1 VSRGMSSDTFYI
13 EVSAISGDTVELVCR
28 TGSAGGL
35 SDYADTRSFVL
46 SALYDGLPYGGKL
59 PLQRALGALGAVK
72 IWEEAFHREHV
83 GKFIASV
90 ELVSRHGI
98 IDNERAW
105 FAGRQSLDDDEA
117 ERDYPYHRFV
127 LRARVTDPQWLKG
140 QKIGK
145 RFGTTAFDAWFKD
158 PQSPTSHQRKAVEA
172 AASHWR
178 PPSEVTPGAAKK
190 SAAKKSA
197 AKKAAA
203 TKSAAKAPAPKSV
216 AKKAPATKSAAT
228 KSVATKAAATK
239 SVAKKAAAT
248 KAPATKSAATKS
260 VAPGD
265 EGAGHEERGDEGSG
279 EEERGEEGSGEER
292 GEKAPATKAA
302 AKKSAAKKAPA
313 TKAAAKR
320 APATKVA
327 AKKAATKKAAAKKSS
342 SR

>member
-1 VSRGMSSDTFYI
+1 MSSDTFSI

-190 SAAKKSA
+190 SAATKAATKKSA
-197 AKKAAA
+197 
-203 TKSAAKAPAPKSV
+203 
-216 AKKAPATKSAAT
+216 
-228 KSVATKAAATK
+228 ATKAAATK
-239 SVAKKAAAT
+239 SVAKKAPA
-248 KAPATKSAATKS
+248 KAPATKS
-260 VAPGD
+260 VAK
-265 EGAGHEERGDEGSG
+265 
-279 EEERGEEGSGEER
+279 
-292 GEKAPATKAA
+292 KAPAKKA
-302 AKKSAAKKAPA
+302 AAKKAPA
-313 TKAAAKR
+313 K
-320 APATKVA
+320 KVA
-327 AKKAATKKAAAKKSS
+327 AKKAATKKAASKKAPAKKAATKKAATKMSS

>member
-1 VSRGMSSDTFYI
+1 MSSDTFYI

-105 FAGRQSLDDDEA
+105 FAGRQSLEDDEA

-197 AKKAAA
+197 AKKGAA

-216 AKKAPATKSAAT
+216 AKKAPATKSAGHEERGEEGR
-228 KSVATKAAATK
+228 
-239 SVAKKAAAT
+239 
-248 KAPATKSAATKS
+248 
-260 VAPGD
+260 GD
-265 EGAGHEERGDEGSG
+265 EERGEEGRGDEGSGHEERGDEGAGHEGAGHEERGDEGSG
-279 EEERGEEGSGEER
+279 EEERGEEGSGD
-292 GEKAPATKAA
+292 
-302 AKKSAAKKAPA
+302 
-313 TKAAAKR
+313 
-320 APATKVA
+320 
-327 AKKAATKKAAAKKSS
+327 
-342 SR
+342 

>member
-1 VSRGMSSDTFYI
+1 MSSDTFSI

-190 SAAKKSA
+190 SAATKAATKKSA
-197 AKKAAA
+197 
-203 TKSAAKAPAPKSV
+203 
-216 AKKAPATKSAAT
+216 
-228 KSVATKAAATK
+228 ATKAAATK
-239 SVAKKAAAT
+239 SVAKKAPA
-248 KAPATKSAATKS
+248 KAPATKS
-260 VAPGD
+260 VAK
-265 EGAGHEERGDEGSG
+265 
-279 EEERGEEGSGEER
+279 
-292 GEKAPATKAA
+292 KAPAKKAA
-302 AKKSAAKKAPA
+302 AKKAPAKKSAAKKAPA
-313 TKAAAKR
+313 KKAAAKK
-320 APATKVA
+320 APAKKVA
-327 AKKAATKKAAAKKSS
+327 AKKAATKKAATKKAPAKKAATKKAATKMSS

>member
-1 VSRGMSSDTFYI
+1 MSSDTLYI

-190 SAAKKSA
+190 SAATKAATKKSA
-197 AKKAAA
+197 
-203 TKSAAKAPAPKSV
+203 
-216 AKKAPATKSAAT
+216 
-228 KSVATKAAATK
+228 ATKAAATK
-239 SVAKKAAAT
+239 SVAKKAPA
-248 KAPATKSAATKS
+248 KAPATKSAAK
-260 VAPGD
+260 
-265 EGAGHEERGDEGSG
+265 
-279 EEERGEEGSGEER
+279 
-292 GEKAPATKAA
+292 KAPAKKA
-302 AKKSAAKKAPA
+302 AAKKAPA
-313 TKAAAKR
+313 KKAAAKKAPAKKAAAKKAPAKKAPAKK

-327 AKKAATKKAAAKKSS
+327 AKKAATKKVAAKKSS

>member
-1 VSRGMSSDTFYI
+1 MSSDTFYI

-216 AKKAPATKSAAT
+216 AKKAPATKAPAT
-228 KSVATKAAATK
+228 KSVAKKAAATK

-260 VAPGD
+260 VAKKAAATKAP
-265 EGAGHEERGDEGSG
+265 ATKSAATKAPAKK
-279 EEERGEEGSGEER
+279 SVAKKAPAKSAAT
-292 GEKAPATKAA
+292 KAPATKAA
-302 AKKSAAKKAPA
+302 AKKSAANKAPA

>member
-1 VSRGMSSDTFYI
+1 MSSDTFYI

-105 FAGRQSLDDDEA
+105 FAGRQSLEDDEA

-197 AKKAAA
+197 AKKGAA

-216 AKKAPATKSAAT
+216 AKKAPATKSAA
-228 KSVATKAAATK
+228 KAPATKAPATK

-248 KAPATKSAATKS
+248 KAPATKSAATK
-260 VAPGD
+260 AP
-265 EGAGHEERGDEGSG
+265 AT
-279 EEERGEEGSGEER
+279 
-292 GEKAPATKAA
+292 KAPATKSAA
-302 AKKSAAKKAPA
+302 TKAPAKKSAAKKAPA
-313 TKAAAKR
+313 TKAAAKKAPAKKAPATKSAAKR

>member
-1 VSRGMSSDTFYI
+1 VIVSRGMSSDTFYI

-197 AKKAAA
+197 AKKGAA

-216 AKKAPATKSAAT
+216 AKKAPATKSAA
-228 KSVATKAAATK
+228 KAPATKAPATK

-248 KAPATKSAATKS
+248 KAPATKSAATK
-260 VAPGD
+260 AP
-265 EGAGHEERGDEGSG
+265 AT
-279 EEERGEEGSGEER
+279 
-292 GEKAPATKAA
+292 KAPATKSAA
-302 AKKSAAKKAPA
+302 TKAPAKKSAAKKAPA
-313 TKAAAKR
+313 TKAAAKKAPAKKAPATKSAAKR

>member
-1 VSRGMSSDTFYI
+1 MSSDTFYI

-105 FAGRQSLDDDEA
+105 FAGRQSLEDDEA

-190 SAAKKSA
+190 SAATKSA

-216 AKKAPATKSAAT
+216 AKKAPATKAPAT
-228 KSVATKAAATK
+228 KSVAKKAAATK

-248 KAPATKSAATKS
+248 KAPATKSAATK
-260 VAPGD
+260 AP
-265 EGAGHEERGDEGSG
+265 AKKSAAK
-279 EEERGEEGSGEER
+279 
-292 GEKAPATKAA
+292 KAPATKAP
-302 AKKSAAKKAPA
+302 AKKSAATKAPATKAPAKKAPAKKAPA

>member
-1 VSRGMSSDTFYI
+1 MSSDTFYI

-105 FAGRQSLDDDEA
+105 FAGRQSLEDDEA

-197 AKKAAA
+197 AKKGAA

-216 AKKAPATKSAAT
+216 AKKAPATKS
-228 KSVATKAAATK
+228 SGHEERPATKARGHEERGEEGRGDEGSGHEK
-239 SVAKKAAAT
+239 RGDEERGEEGR
-248 KAPATKSAATKS
+248 
-260 VAPGD
+260 GD

-292 GEKAPATKAA
+292 GDEG
-302 AKKSAAKKAPA
+302 SGD
-313 TKAAAKR
+313 
-320 APATKVA
+320 
-327 AKKAATKKAAAKKSS
+327 
-342 SR
+342 